1 MEEVFKSNGNE
12 TDTENDSEMP
22 PLDDLQLL
30 DPRVYTEEFKI
41 PEDRQIDLW
50 PNFQI
55 FLNEQAKEKYGDAI
69 NSLMIEDEEE
79 ENEEVDLEKDESE
92 DEKMDEKADSGIVDD
107 ETIEKAKK
115 EAQQRELLRENQYS
129 SVLGRIQQ
137 RLFVGKSKKGF
148 GYITDDPFIDDTGTD
163 PVPHYKANQPFKCV
177 PVKNL
182 TEEELKKEEEKKEKR
197 RIQARQYREEKKRK
211 EDSMSNAS
219 QTIVGGISKLSK
231 KGGTVAQPTNV
242 NEKTPSQPTI
252 NLTTITSSIPVN
264 DTNFQKEEESHLKK
278 PALPTSEETSHR
290 NSQIKSKVMNEKSHV
305 IHLDDKQKE

>member
-1 MEEVFKSNGNE
+1 MEEVFKSNGNG

-30 DPRVYTEEFKI
+30 DPRVYSEEFEI

-50 PNFQI
+50 PNFQF

-69 NSLMIEDEEE
+69 NSLMIEEDEEE
-79 ENEEVDLEKDESE
+79 NENEEVDLEKDESE
-92 DEKMDEKADSGIVDD
+92 DERIDEKADSGIVDE

-211 EDSMSNAS
+211 EDAISNAS
-219 QTIVGGISKLSK
+219 QTIGGSISKLSV
-231 KGGTVAQPTNV
+231 KGSNVAQPTIYLN
-242 NEKTPSQPTI
+242 
-252 NLTTITSSIPVN
+252 TTTSSVPIN
-264 DTNFQKEEESHLKK
+264 ITNSQSYEESNIKK
-278 PALPTSEETSHR
+278 PALPTSVETSHR
-290 NSQIKSKVMNEKSHV
+290 NSQLKSKVINEKSHV
-305 IHLDDKQKE
+305 IHLDDQ